1 MKWRNAY
8 ILIYERK
15 TPIEVQSEEEEEK
28 NQSKSSINL
37 QDDVEMKVNQ
47 LSIL

>member
-1 MKWRNAY
+1 MKTMKWRNAY

-28 NQSKSSINL
+28 ASSKNSSSL
-37 QDDVEMKVNQ
+37 
-47 LSIL
+47 

>member
-15 TPIEVQSEEEEEK
+15 ATEVAFSDDEEVAVLNK
-28 NQSKSSINL
+28 
-37 QDDVEMKVNQ
+37 
-47 LSIL
+47 